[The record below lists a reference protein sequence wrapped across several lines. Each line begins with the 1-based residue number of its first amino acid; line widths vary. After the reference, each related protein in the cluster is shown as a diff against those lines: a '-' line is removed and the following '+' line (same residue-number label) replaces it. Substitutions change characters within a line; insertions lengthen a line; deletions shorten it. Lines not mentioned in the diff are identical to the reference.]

1 MGQRVVDADTNVV
14 DHEGHVPSNNV
25 RDLGVEAPGGPG
37 EVVRY
42 ESTAR
47 AREFTL
53 QVGRQRFE
61 LRLVA
66 THQHD
71 GHAAL
76 DEASRKGAAEPLRA
90 AGHEG
95 SASYASSLS
104 FEPRGARPSQE
115 TRRPA
120 PQGDSHARA
129 AVQKCEQA
137 DAAQRRAG
145 IHRSAARIIVTR
157 SGRATK
163 ILSRFR
169 SRVVCVLRL
178 GIVSSGGE
186 LVCRLYAA
194 QRSSF
199 PPLQRST
206 RWSITARDAESI
218 S

>member
-1 MGQRVVDADTNVV
+1 M
-14 DHEGHVPSNNV
+14 
-25 RDLGVEAPGGPG
+25 
-37 EVVRY
+37 
-42 ESTAR
+42 
-47 AREFTL
+47 

-71 GHAAL
+71 GHAAFH
-76 DEASRKGAAEPLRA
+76 EPSRKGAAEPLRA

-120 PQGDSHARA
+120 PQGDTHARA

-145 IHRSAARIIVTR
+145 YPSQRRENHRNEERQGDEDFGQVPS
-157 SGRATK
+157 
-163 ILSRFR
+163 
-169 SRVVCVLRL
+169 
-178 GIVSSGGE
+178 
-186 LVCRLYAA
+186 
-194 QRSSF
+194 
-199 PPLQRST
+199 
-206 RWSITARDAESI
+206 
-218 S
+218 

>member
-1 MGQRVVDADTNVV
+1 MC
-14 DHEGHVPSNNV
+14 
-25 RDLGVEAPGGPG
+25 
-37 EVVRY
+37 Y

-47 AREFTL
+47 AWEL
-53 QVGRQRFE
+53 GLEVARQRLE

-129 AVQKCEQA
+129 AVEEREET

-145 IHRSAARIIVTR
+145 DGAQRRENACDEERQGDEDFGQVPVARRLRLAARHV
-157 SGRATK
+157 SRACLCK
-163 ILSRFR
+163 
-169 SRVVCVLRL
+169 V
-178 GIVSSGGE
+178 
-186 LVCRLYAA
+186 
-194 QRSSF
+194 
-199 PPLQRST
+199 
-206 RWSITARDAESI
+206 
-218 S
+218 